1 MDPISAAI
9 TVGGQLIGGIAS
21 SIGAAGSN
29 KKSIQASKDMQN
41 TAIRHQTNMFDWN
54 KEFIREMFDK
64 QNAYNAPSAQMQR
77 LRSAGINPWS
87 VAGGQPTTATTP
99 SGAGGSAGATAS
111 APNLQNELAG
121 IGSSIQAL
129 SPLLAEIRLKEA
141 TTANIEAET
150 YKKELEA
157 KGQKLMNTISEA
169 EGNMKLLESQSYPEW
184 LEYKMKKDRA
194 QGQLLGAQTLGA
206 DITNEFLGKKLEAEI
221 GLTEKQADKIEMEID
236 QMPDYLN
243 IAKQDA
249 NTRKFQAETDR
260 MEANLKSQL
269 LPFQQSH
276 LRALASNLD
285 QGTKN
290 LLLDAGIKPHQQSSA
305 LYGALAARLKYENA
319 VSYGVKKEKAMAD
332 FAEETTRLLKK
343 YGDTEK
349 NLDTWQ
355 KRVNIFQGVTLGVKN
370 LTGSLNDIS
379 NLKK

>member
-9 TVGGQLIGGIAS
+9 AIGGQLLGGVAS
-21 SIGAAGSN
+21 SIGASGSN
-29 KKSIQASKDMQN
+29 KRAIRASKDMQR
-41 TAIRHQTNMFDWN
+41 TAIQHQTNMFNAN
-54 KEFIREMFDK
+54 KEFVREMFNA

-87 VAGGQPTTATTP
+87 IAGGQPTSATTP
-99 SGAGGSAGATAS
+99 SGVGGSAGATAS

-129 SPLLAEIRLKEA
+129 SPLLAEMRLKEA
-141 TTANIEAET
+141 TTANVEAET
-150 YKKELEA
+150 YKKQLEA
-157 KGQKLMNTISEA
+157 KGQKILNTISEA
-169 EGNMKLLESQSYPEW
+169 EGNIKLLESQRYPEW
-184 LEYKMKKDRA
+184 LEYKMRKDRA
-194 QGQLLGAQTLGA
+194 QGQLLGAQTLGV
-206 DITNEFLGKKLEAEI
+206 DITNEFLGKKLESEI
-221 GLTEKQADKIEMEID
+221 GLNEKQALKIEMEVN
-236 QMPDYLN
+236 QMPEYLD

-260 MEANLKSQL
+260 MEADLKKQL
-269 LPFQQSH
+269 LPFQQAH
-276 LRALASNLD
+276 LRSLSDNID

-290 LLLDAGIKPHQQSSA
+290 LLLDAGIKVHNQSSA

-319 VSYGVKKEKAMAD
+319 LNYGVKREKAMAD

-370 LTGSLNDIS
+370 LTSSLNDI
-379 NLKK
+379 NKIKK